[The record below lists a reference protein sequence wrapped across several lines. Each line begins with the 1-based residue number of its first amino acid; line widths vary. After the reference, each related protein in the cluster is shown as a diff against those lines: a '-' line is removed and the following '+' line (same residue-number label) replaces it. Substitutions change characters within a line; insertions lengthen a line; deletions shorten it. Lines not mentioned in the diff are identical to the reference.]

1 MSQQNL
7 LLIDGFNL
15 LSRGHFATSYGRPDD
30 KLKNS
35 NGVYTN
41 ALRVFF
47 QKLFNLIDQHG
58 ITHLAVAWD
67 VKRNET
73 TRSREY
79 DFYKSQREDLPAPL
93 IEQYE
98 TLTQMLETM
107 NIKQLTVPSY
117 EADDVI
123 GTLATRWSAEGA
135 GNCFIYSND
144 RDLFQLLDER
154 VSQIINRKKEELV
167 YSHQDFQNEFGISSS
182 QWVDV
187 KALLG
192 DKSDNIPGCPGIG
205 EKSALPLIRE
215 YGSIDAVFE
224 QIEQLDKKY
233 NRYKKKL
240 AAGRDTT
247 YISRD
252 LSKIICD
259 IAELENFLFDSLELE
274 IDKESILQELNR
286 MEVRVRLSI

>member
-1 MSQQNL
+1 MSQKNL

-35 NGVYTN
+35 EGLYTN

-47 QKLFNLIDQHG
+47 QKLFNLIEEHS
-58 ITHLAVAWD
+58 ITHMAVAWD
-67 VKRNET
+67 VKRDET

-79 DFYKSQREDLPAPL
+79 DFYKSQREDLPPPL

-98 TLTQMLETM
+98 TLTVMLNDMGIE
-107 NIKQLTVPSY
+107 QLTVPSY

-123 GTLATRWSAEGA
+123 GTLASRWSADGL
-135 GNCFIYSND
+135 GKCFIYSND
-144 RDLFQLLDER
+144 RDLFQLLDEN

-167 YSHQDFQNEFGISSS
+167 YSHALFQEEFGINSS

-192 DKSDNIPGCPGIG
+192 DRSDNIPGCPGIG

-215 YGSIDAVFE
+215 YGSLDAVFS
-224 QIEQLDKKY
+224 QIDELDQKY

-240 AAGRDTT
+240 AAGKETT
-247 YISRD
+247 YISKD
-252 LSKIICD
+252 LSAIICN
-259 IAELENFLFDSLELE
+259 IAELENFLFESLELKLN
-274 IDKESILQELNR
+274 KETVLEELNCK
-286 MEVRVRLSI
+286 EVRIRLSM